1 MGEVAKDKK
10 CLKVKK
16 LTQNITYH
24 LYWSASTGPS
34 GEEGGQ
40 VDIAF
45 QSPTDLL
52 THDNPLFPK
61 CLHAPDAPTNGWCSV
76 YRNTTNYHQIFF
88 RYLILLTSILSTK
101 PVYKLEK
108 QLLNKNL
115 LKDVAKL
122 SPVHQTSALE
132 SFHSL
137 ILRFTPKKVFFSC
150 VGMLCRY
157 ITSQKRVF
165 HHL

>member
-61 CLHAPDAPTNGWCSV
+61 CLHAPSRSTNKWLKPGIYWSWHNKLINSDFFKYVILLQIC
-76 YRNTTNYHQIFF
+76 NTT
-88 RYLILLTSILSTK
+88 
-101 PVYKLEK
+101 
-108 QLLNKNL
+108 KNGGQG
-115 LKDVAKL
+115 
-122 SPVHQTSALE
+122 QTFDS
-132 SFHSL
+132 
-137 ILRFTPKKVFFSC
+137 V
-150 VGMLCRY
+150 
-157 ITSQKRVF
+157 
-165 HHL
+165 